1 MDMIDV
7 VDAASP
13 GVEVA
18 VDSSSRFL
26 SPFYYFDEESK
37 NKRKEMRRKKKERLR
52 ERGRRETWK

>member
-37 NKRKEMRRKKKERLR
+37 NKRKEMRRKKKRD
-52 ERGRRETWK
+52 